1 MSNSL
6 HYYNTHAEA
15 FFSDTV
21 DLDMSEL
28 HAQFLQHVP
37 AGGYVLDAG
46 CGSGRDSKAFLT
58 LGYRVEA
65 FDASPEMA
73 SMATR
78 LLGQLVITRS
88 FEQVNEVACY
98 DGIWACASLLH
109 LPESALPD
117 TFERLWAALKPVGV
131 FYLSFKLGNGE
142 REHGGRHFTDATEG
156 RLRHWI
162 AQLVDVASLESWITH
177 DRRPNRV
184 EYWLNALLHRGPAYR
199 L

>member
-1 MSNSL
+1 MSNTL
-6 HYYNTHAEA
+6 DYYTIRAES

-21 DLDMSEL
+21 CLDMSAL

-46 CGSGRDSKAFLT
+46 CGSGRDSKAFLA

-73 SMATR
+73 LMATG
-78 LLGQLVITRS
+78 LIGQTVMTRS

-109 LPESALPD
+109 LPESELPD
-117 TFERLWAALKPVGV
+117 TFRRLWASLKPDGV

-142 REHGGRHFTDATEG
+142 REQEGRHFTDATEE
-156 RLRHWI
+156 RLRNWI
-162 AQLVDVASLESWITH
+162 AKLADVASLESWITH
-177 DRRPNRV
+177 DSRPDRA
-184 EYWLNALLHRGPAYR
+184 EHWLNALLHRRP